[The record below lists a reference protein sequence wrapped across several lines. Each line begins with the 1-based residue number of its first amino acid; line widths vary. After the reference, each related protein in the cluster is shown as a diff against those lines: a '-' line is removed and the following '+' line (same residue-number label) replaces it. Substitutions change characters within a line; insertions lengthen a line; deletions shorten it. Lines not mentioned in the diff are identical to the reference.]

1 MVLLL
6 RGILLIIM
14 STWKE
19 ITKEEFEGKVK
30 TSAEYEAEIELL
42 KKNHTIEVEGLR
54 ADLMAKDV
62 EIGRLMHKINIK
74 K

>member
-1 MVLLL
+1 MQL
-6 RGILLIIM
+6 GILLIIM

-30 TSAEYEAEIELL
+30 TSADYEAEIELL
-42 KKNHTIEVEGLR
+42 KKNHTIEVEGLK
-54 ADLMAKDV
+54 ADLMAKDQ
-62 EIGRLMHKINIK
+62 EIGRLMHKINVK

>member
-1 MVLLL
+1 MQL
-6 RGILLIIM
+6 GILLIIM

-42 KKNHTIEVEGLR
+42 KKNHTIEIEGLR
-54 ADLMAKDV
+54 ADLMAKDQ
-62 EIGRLMHKINIK
+62 EIGRLMHKINVK

>member
-1 MVLLL
+1 
-6 RGILLIIM
+6 M

-30 TSAEYEAEIELL
+30 TSAEYEAEIDLL
-42 KKNHTIEVEGLR
+42 KKNHTLEVEGLR
-54 ADLMAKDV
+54 ADILSKDL
-62 EIGRLMHKINIK
+62 EIGRLMHKINVK

>member
-1 MVLLL
+1 LQL
-6 RGILLIIM
+6 GILLIIM

-30 TSAEYEAEIELL
+30 SSADYEAEIELL

-54 ADLMAKDV
+54 ADLMAKDQ
-62 EIGRLMHKINIK
+62 EIGRLMHKINVK

>member
-1 MVLLL
+1 
-6 RGILLIIM
+6 M

-30 TSAEYEAEIELL
+30 TSAEYEAEIALL
-42 KKNHTIEVEGLR
+42 KKNHTLEVEGLR
-54 ADLMAKDV
+54 ADILSKDL
-62 EIGRLMHKINIK
+62 EIGRLMHKINVK

>member
-1 MVLLL
+1 
-6 RGILLIIM
+6 M

-19 ITKEEFEGKVK
+19 ISKEEFDKPVK
-30 TSAEYEAEIELL
+30 SAEDYKAEIELL

-54 ADLMAKDV
+54 ADLYSKDQ

-74 K
+74 KS

>member
-1 MVLLL
+1 
-6 RGILLIIM
+6 M

-42 KKNHTIEVEGLR
+42 KKNHTLEVEGLR
-54 ADLMAKDV
+54 ADILSKDL
-62 EIGRLMHKINIK
+62 EIGRLMHKINVK

>member
-1 MVLLL
+1 
-6 RGILLIIM
+6 M

-30 TSAEYEAEIELL
+30 TSVEYEAEIELL
-42 KKNHTIEVEGLR
+42 KKNHTIEVEGLK
-54 ADLMAKDV
+54 ADLMAKDQ
-62 EIGRLMHKINIK
+62 EIGRLMHKINVK

>member
-1 MVLLL
+1 ML
-6 RGILLIIM
+6 
-14 STWKE
+14 TWKE

-42 KKNHTIEVEGLR
+42 KKNHTIEVEGLK
-54 ADLMAKDV
+54 ADLMSNDL
-62 EIGRLMHKINIK
+62 EIGRLMHKINVK

>member
-1 MVLLL
+1 
-6 RGILLIIM
+6 M
-14 STWKE
+14 STWTE

-42 KKNHTIEVEGLR
+42 KKNHTIEIEGLK
-54 ADLMAKDV
+54 ADLLAKDL
-62 EIGRLMHKINIK
+62 EIGRLMHKINVK

>member
-1 MVLLL
+1 
-6 RGILLIIM
+6 M

-30 TSAEYEAEIELL
+30 TSAEYEAEIDLL
-42 KKNHTIEVEGLR
+42 KKNHTIEIEGLK
-54 ADLMAKDV
+54 ADILSKDL
-62 EIGRLMHKINIK
+62 EIGRLMHKINVK

>member
-1 MVLLL
+1 
-6 RGILLIIM
+6 M

-42 KKNHTIEVEGLR
+42 KKNHTIEVEGLK
-54 ADLMAKDV
+54 ADLMSKDL
-62 EIGRLMHKINIK
+62 EIGRLIHKINVK

>member
-1 MVLLL
+1 
-6 RGILLIIM
+6 M

-30 TSAEYEAEIELL
+30 SSVDYETEIELL

-54 ADLMAKDV
+54 ADIFAKDL
-62 EIGRLMHKINIK
+62 EIGRLMHKINVK

>member
-1 MVLLL
+1 
-6 RGILLIIM
+6 M

-42 KKNHTIEVEGLR
+42 KKNHTIENSIVL
-54 ADLMAKDV
+54 ACYNNSNSPSLLVK
-62 EIGRLMHKINIK
+62 
-74 K
+74 

>member
-1 MVLLL
+1 MQL
-6 RGILLIIM
+6 GILLIIM

-30 TSAEYEAEIELL
+30 SSADYEAEIELL

-54 ADLMAKDV
+54 ADLMAKDQ
-62 EIGRLMHKINIK
+62 EIGRLMHKINVK

>member
-1 MVLLL
+1 
-6 RGILLIIM
+6 M

-30 TSAEYEAEIELL
+30 TSVEYEAEIDLL
-42 KKNHTIEVEGLR
+42 KKNHTLEVEGLR
-54 ADLMAKDV
+54 ADILSKDL
-62 EIGRLMHKINIK
+62 EIGRLMHKINVK

>member
-1 MVLLL
+1 
-6 RGILLIIM
+6 M

-19 ITKEEFEGKVK
+19 ISKQEFDSPVK
-30 TSAEYEAEIELL
+30 TSDQYESEIELL

-54 ADLMAKDV
+54 ADLMAKDQ
-62 EIGRLMHKINIK
+62 EIGRLMHKINVK

>member
-1 MVLLL
+1 MQL
-6 RGILLIIM
+6 GILLIIM

-42 KKNHTIEVEGLR
+42 KKNHTIEVEGLK
-54 ADLMAKDV
+54 ADLMAKDQ
-62 EIGRLMHKINIK
+62 EIGRLMHKINVK